1 MAIRRYYAEKDN
13 SITNA
18 FMTDVINSGSRAT
31 GSNMGRS
38 DILEVFS
45 AYLTGSTVGDS
56 EAQQLMRFLVQFPVA
71 DISNDRTLKNIP
83 ASGSVDFYLNLY
95 NAPHSDTTPY
105 EFTLNV
111 FPVSR
116 SWEEGRGLDMDEFKD
131 LTYGGLGSTWTNAA
145 SGTAWTN
152 QGGDFLTTPS
162 YSQYFETGRE
172 NLSINITSLVEQWIS
187 GTITNYGVL
196 VKLTSSN
203 EAYYSNSSGVTSA
216 SVPFNPNGATTS
228 YYTKKFFARSSEY
241 FFYRPNLEARWN
253 DAVKDE
259 RSGFYASSSNL
270 PANMNLH
277 SIYLYNY
284 FRGKLYDI
292 PAIGT
297 GSIYVKIF
305 DDPSGSAATNIISTP
320 NNPVTGSWV
329 KTGVYKA
336 TFALDT
342 TASQVYDRW
351 FNSTLTTCF
360 QTGSI
365 DIIGFE
371 TSEPAPYQNYVNKIT
386 NMKPYY
392 SVNEVARFRIFT
404 RDKNWSPNIYTVA
417 NSYVEP
423 TIVESG
429 SYKIFRIVDDL
440 EIVSFSTGS
449 EKFSELS
456 YDVSGNY
463 FDFNMSILEQGY
475 SYGIKLAYYNGDINS
490 YVEQPELFK
499 FKVI

>member
-1 MAIRRYYAEKDN
+1 MAIRRYYASKDN
-13 SITNA
+13 TITNA
-18 FMTDVINSGSRAT
+18 FDPFDVRAT
-31 GSNMGRS
+31 GSNMGQA

-45 AYLTGSTVGDS
+45 LYKTGSNVTDT
-56 EAQQLMRFLVQFPVA
+56 EAQQLMRFLVQFPTA
-71 DISNDRTLKNIP
+71 DINTDRTNSKIP
-83 ASGSVDFYLNLY
+83 ASGNVSFYLNLY
-95 NAPHSDTTPY
+95 NAPHSNTTPFQY
-105 EFTLNV
+105 TLQV
-111 FPVSR
+111 YPLSR
-116 SWEEGRGLDMDEFKD
+116 SWEEGRGLDMEEFAD
-131 LTYGGLGSTWTNAA
+131 QTLGGLGSNWVNAA
-145 SGTAWTN
+145 SGVAWTN
-152 QGGDFLTTPS
+152 QGGDYLTS
-162 YSQYFETGRE
+162 SVYEQYFETGFE
-172 NLSINITSLVEQWIS
+172 NLSVNITPLVEQWLS
-187 GTITNYGVL
+187 GTQQNYGVL

-270 PANMNLH
+270 PAQQNLH

-284 FRGKLYDI
+284 YRGKLYDI
-292 PAIGT
+292 PTIGT
-297 GSIYVKIF
+297 GNIYVKVYT
-305 DDPSGSAATNIISTP
+305 DPTGSGTIAATP
-320 NNPVTGSWV
+320 NNPVTGTWV

-336 TFALDT
+336 SFALNT
-342 TASQVYDRW
+342 TASQVFDRW
-351 FNSTLTTCF
+351 FDSTLTTCYY
-360 QTGSI
+360 TGSI
-365 DIIGFE
+365 DIIDYE
-371 TSEPAPYQNYVNKIT
+371 PSEPAPYQIYVNKIT
-386 NMKPYY
+386 NMKPSY
-392 SVNEVARFRIFT
+392 SKDEVARFRIFT
-404 RDKNWSPNIYTVA
+404 RDKNWSPNIYNVA

-423 TIVESG
+423 TIIESG
-429 SYKIFRIVDDL
+429 SYKIYRLVDDL

-475 SYGIKLAYYNGDINS
+475 SYGIKIAYYNGDIDS
-490 YVEQPELFK
+490 YVEQPEIFK

>member
-45 AYLTGSTVGDS
+45 AYLTGSTIGDS

-71 DISNDRTLKNIP
+71 DITNDRTLKNIP

-152 QGGDFLTTPS
+152 QGGDFLATPS

-172 NLSINITSLVEQWIS
+172 NLSINITPLVEQWIS

-216 SVPFNPNGATTS
+216 SVPFNANGATTS
-228 YYTKKFFARSSEY
+228 YYTKKFFSRSSEY

-305 DDPSGSAATNIISTP
+305 DDPSGSTATNIVATP

-336 TFALDT
+336 TFALNT

-351 FNSTLTTCF
+351 FDSTLTTCF

-392 SVNEVARFRIFT
+392 SKDEVARFRIFT

-429 SYKIFRIVDDL
+429 SYKIFRVVDDL
-440 EIVSFSTGS
+440 EIVAFSTGS

>member
-45 AYLTGSTVGDS
+45 AYLTGSVIGDS

-71 DISNDRTLKNIP
+71 DITNDRTLKNIP

-145 SGTAWTN
+145 SGTVWTN
-152 QGGDFLTTPS
+152 QGGDFLATPS

-172 NLSINITSLVEQWIS
+172 NLSINITPLVEQWIS

-196 VKLTSSN
+196 VKLTSSS

-228 YYTKKFFARSSEY
+228 YYTKKFFSRSSEY

-305 DDPSGSAATNIISTP
+305 DDPSGSTATNIVATP

-336 TFALDT
+336 TFALNT

-351 FNSTLTTCF
+351 FDSTLTTCF

-429 SYKIFRIVDDL
+429 SYKIFRVVDDL
-440 EIVSFSTGS
+440 EIVAFSTGS

>member
-305 DDPSGSAATNIISTP
+305 DDPSGSTATNIIATP

-440 EIVSFSTGS
+440 EIVPFSTGS